1 MVYGRRDSRFNFSGC
16 DMKDI
21 RIVYVGH
28 DIEVREYFNDTYILV
43 GTFNEIS
50 NDWAH
55 TMAQELKTKLE
66 ATS

>member
-1 MVYGRRDSRFNFSGC
+1 
-16 DMKDI
+16 MKDI
-21 RIVYVGH
+21 RIVHVGH

-55 TMAQELKTKLE
+55 TMARELKTKLE